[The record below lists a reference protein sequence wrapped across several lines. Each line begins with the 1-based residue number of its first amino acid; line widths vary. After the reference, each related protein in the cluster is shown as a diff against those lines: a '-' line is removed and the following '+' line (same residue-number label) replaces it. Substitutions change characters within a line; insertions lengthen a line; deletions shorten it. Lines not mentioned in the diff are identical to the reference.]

1 MAHPCFSCGSEC
13 YCHGDIDDVIVS
25 HTPSNCD
32 GCGCE
37 AMGGDYLD
45 EFDDADDE
53 DDKDLS
59 DTDFCPECSIGLNN
73 NEKSLGF
80 CQNCKAHWDVS

>member
-25 HTPSNCD
+25 NTLDNCD

-37 AMGGDYLD
+37 GNIGYDC
-45 EFDDADDE
+45 EEWDDDFWDDDE
-53 DDKDLS
+53 DDFTPCCECDGHDACRDFGCAIEAGLGHLVKTDL
-59 DTDFCPECSIGLNN
+59 
-73 NEKSLGF
+73 
-80 CQNCKAHWDVS
+80 